1 MPASCTWKIFRH
13 GLSSTAERPDIETFA
28 ETVSVLT
35 REVFGLEVDRSGFH
49 KMILEIVAREGT
61 FEAGMDKFYGEI
73 GAQGQALIRAML
85 AQRPGV
91 GATIDV
97 GGGEA

>member
-1 MPASCTWKIFRH
+1 MADSH
-13 GLSSTAERPDIETFA
+13 GLSSAAERPEVETFA

-49 KMILEIVAREGT
+49 KMIRETTAQEHT
-61 FEAGMDKFYGEI
+61 FKSVMDHFDEQV

-85 AQRPGV
+85 ARR
-91 GATIDV
+91 ALKDND
-97 GGGEA
+97 